1 MAANLLKKQRW
12 SPYLAG
18 ALIGALSWV
27 TFAVMDKALGVSTTP
42 VRVLGGVE
50 RTVAPTHEEG
60 LAYLTKYAGTA
71 AEPKAI
77 IDWQFALVVMMIAGA
92 FIAARLAGP
101 RVVET
106 VPAIWKERFGSSKAL
121 RYALAFVGGMI
132 LIFGARLAG
141 GCTSGHGLSGGMQ
154 LSLSGWV
161 FMIAMFA
168 GGVPAALILYGR
180 KGCSACADSNE
191 TTHDNE
197 GSAS

>member
-1 MAANLLKKQRW
+1 MVSNLFKQRRW
-12 SPYLAG
+12 SPYLVG
-18 ALIGALSWV
+18 ALLGVLSWA
-27 TFAVMDKALGVSTTP
+27 TFALMGKALGVSTTP

-50 RTVAPTHEEG
+50 RTVVPGHEEG

-77 IDWQFALVVMMIAGA
+77 IDWQFALVVMMIVGA

-101 RVVET
+101 RIIET
-106 VPAIWKERFGSSKAL
+106 VPAIWKDRFGASKAL
-121 RYALAFVGGMI
+121 RYSLAFVGGVI

-161 FMIAMFA
+161 FLGAMFA
-168 GGVPAALILYGR
+168 GGVPAAILLYGR
-180 KGCSACADSNE
+180 GSCVSCE
-191 TTHDNE
+191 TTKNNE
-197 GSAS
+197 GGAS